1 MMFSSEEVCKAP
13 YVILIHRYFK
23 RSYERM

>member
-1 MMFSSEEVCKAP
+1 MFSSEEVCKAP

-23 RSYERM
+23 RSYERMK